1 MYKFKYKVQNEQP
14 EVFYFNT
21 LQEVAE
27 HIKTICDAK
36 TLQDVLK
43 VQKEFNIR
51 FYLSYKKN

>member
-1 MYKFKYKVQNEQP
+1 MYKFKYKVQNEEP

-27 HIKTICDAK
+27 YIKTICDAK